1 MVAATRAQVTQS
13 ARLLRRYISNRKT
26 SFMKDQCSASSP
38 EPATARKLLG
48 WLIIALAIV
57 ALLITAAIQNDTR
70 QAESGEWITHNR
82 ALVAETVAIVASLHS
97 AESAQNIYI
106 LTGDETAKKLAAER
120 FVGVDKHLKAATTLA
135 IDNSAQLDRVGAIS
149 ALLQKRIELNK
160 QATALIAQGPS
171 RAAKVFATPEA
182 RADLQQLEKLV
193 RDNRAI
199 ENRGLLQHE
208 KIMQRHTRRTEQILY
223 AGGGLTL
230 ILMGVAFRSV
240 LADLKVRRG
249 TIAMLKAELAEVAAE
264 VDATNEKLQLENMGQ
279 KWGQAALQRIVG
291 HHELV
296 LNSIRDGVFVVSKNG
311 NIISANPAAAD
322 LVRRELRQLAGKSI
336 GSILLDEDRLPFP
349 WEKHFLRSPLKN
361 GRPVLPKPA
370 TIKQADGGLLDVQ
383 MSCHPTRDRDN
394 LTGAVITVSAAVSA
408 ALTN

>member
-1 MVAATRAQVTQS
+1 
-13 ARLLRRYISNRKT
+13 
-26 SFMKDQCSASSP
+26 MKDQCSASSP

-70 QAESGEWITHNR
+70 QAESGEWIPHNR
-82 ALVAETVAIVASLHS
+82 AFVAETAAILASLHA
-97 AESAQNIYI
+97 AESAQTAYI
-106 LTGDETAKKLAAER
+106 LTGDETAKKLAADR

-135 IDNSAQLDRVGAIS
+135 LDNSTQLDRVGAIS
-149 ALLQKRIELNK
+149 SLLQKRIELNK
-160 QATALIAQGPS
+160 QALGLISQGPAK
-171 RAAKVFATPEA
+171 AAKVFITAEA
-182 RADLQQLEKLV
+182 SADLQRIEKLV
-193 RDNRAI
+193 RDNRAT
-199 ENRGLLQHE
+199 ENRSLLQHE
-208 KIMQRHTRRTEQILY
+208 RAMQRHTRRTEQILY
-223 AGGGLTL
+223 AGGGLIV
-230 ILMGVAFRSV
+230 ILLGVAV
-240 LADLKVRRG
+240 YTVVVDLKVRRVA
-249 TIAMLKAELAEVAAE
+249 TATLKTELAERAAE
-264 VDATNEKLQLENMGQ
+264 VEATNEKLQLENMGQ

-296 LNSIRDGVFVVSKNG
+296 LNSLREGVFVVSKNG

-361 GRPVLPKPA
+361 GRPVLPKAA

-394 LTGAVITVSAAVSA
+394 LTGAVITVSAAVPA
-408 ALTN
+408 TLAN

>member
-1 MVAATRAQVTQS
+1 
-13 ARLLRRYISNRKT
+13 
-26 SFMKDQCSASSP
+26 MKDQCPASSG

-57 ALLITAAIQNDTR
+57 ALLITAAVQNDTR
-70 QAESGEWITHNR
+70 QAESGEWITRNR
-82 ALVAETVAIVASLHS
+82 AFVSESEAMLASLHA
-97 AESAQNIYI
+97 AETAQNMYL
-106 LTGDETAKKLAAER
+106 LTGDETAKNLASDR
-120 FVGVDKHLKAATTLA
+120 FVAMNKHLKAATTLA
-135 IDNSAQLDRVGAIS
+135 IDNSAQLDRLTPIS

-160 QATALIAQGPS
+160 QATSLIPQGPG
-171 RAAKVFATPEA
+171 RAAKVFTTPEA
-182 RADLQQLEKLV
+182 RADLQRLEKLV
-193 RDNRAI
+193 RDNRAT
-199 ENRGLLQHE
+199 ENRVLLQHE
-208 KIMQRHTRRTEQILY
+208 QTMQRHTRRTEQILY
-223 AGGGLTL
+223 AGGGLTV
-230 ILMGVAFRSV
+230 ILLGVAFYSV
-240 LADLKVRRG
+240 LVDLKIRRNR
-249 TIAMLKAELAEVAAE
+249 IATLKAELAEQAAE
-264 VDATNEKLQLENMGQ
+264 LDDTNEKLQLENMGQ

-296 LNSIRDGVFVVSKNG
+296 LNSLREGVFVVSKNG

-370 TIKQADGGLLDVQ
+370 TIKQADGSLLDVQ

-394 LTGAVITVSAAVSA
+394 LTGAVITVSQAIPASQ
-408 ALTN
+408 TN